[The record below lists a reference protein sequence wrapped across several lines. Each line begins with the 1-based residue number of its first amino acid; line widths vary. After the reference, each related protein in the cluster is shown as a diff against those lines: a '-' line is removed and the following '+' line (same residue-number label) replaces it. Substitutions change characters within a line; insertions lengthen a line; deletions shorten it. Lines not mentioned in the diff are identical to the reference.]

1 MWSVLKELCPTKLP
15 PNTSFESMHR
25 LAKRGTPTQ
34 MCNYKHALQ
43 LYKLYNSTKMTDD
56 WVSLNFQQNFNARN
70 TRIQIFN
77 VSNYKIGQNILVN
90 RFKSLNNKIEY
101 QWLNE
106 SLNSFKIKCKKLLLQ
121 WVHIEIIH
129 ALINTN
135 FGNPLIFIS
144 KM

>member
-1 MWSVLKELCPTKLP
+1 
-15 PNTSFESMHR
+15 
-25 LAKRGTPTQ
+25 
-34 MCNYKHALQ
+34 
-43 LYKLYNSTKMTDD
+43 MTDD

-70 TRIQIFN
+70 TRIQIYN

-121 WVHIEIIH
+121 
-129 ALINTN
+129 
-135 FGNPLIFIS
+135 
-144 KM
+144 